1 MISVARVKQTS
12 ETTFRTKNNNKLQ
25 FKKSLDRLEKKF
37 STITSRKTF
46 QKFCQEK
53 YSLSVS
59 VLYFLNES
67 KEHMDKKDRD

>member
-1 MISVARVKQTS
+1 MNSVARAKQTS
-12 ETTFRTKNNNKLQ
+12 ETTARTKNNNILQ
-25 FKKSLDRLEKKF
+25 FKKSFDRLEKKF
-37 STITSRKTF
+37 STITSRKTL

-53 YSLSVS
+53 YSLLVK